1 MPERAGRQLGAGSDQ
16 FLAAELAQE
25 LIKDLGIGLVVGGR
39 AFGSRK
45 LWPAVSPKKTVEGSV
60 ASFAASLL
68 VGVIGAR
75 IVLTGVGSVESLL
88 VAAVVNVLAQ
98 LGDLL
103 ESMLKRAHHATDSGW
118 IFPGHGGVLD
128 RTDSLVLPVVF
139 IYYYAILS
147 RG

>member
-1 MPERAGRQLGAGSDQ
+1 MALGAEQGRVLRMVLRD
-16 FLAAELAQE
+16 
-25 LIKDLGIGLVVGGR
+25 GLHAVVPGMI
-39 AFGSRK
+39 
-45 LWPAVSPKKTVEGSV
+45 
-60 ASFAASLL
+60 

-147 RG
+147 HG